1 MRCLSMIADDLD
13 ETSLPAVV
21 PVLFPALLS
30 VVQDPSAGSS
40 LARRALQVVNAC
52 LLAVA
57 YLPAAA
63 AGRMRPVVG
72 PFVPGWLALCAAVVE
87 SPLAPGDAQQCGL
100 QMEALKVAQR
110 VRAHVALLAIALSI
124 PIQSRLTPLLPPS
137 PTQLLSSFP
146 LPSPNGTLGAE
157 TQRVLAGMWGLLS
170 RAHDVYLGS
179 CVEVDPD
186 TDDGPAAADSDGDE
200 LSLEMLVTQL
210 LEAMLMMTGSARYS
224 RFLEP
229 AVQPLLALV
238 LGFMRVSGPQVGR
251 WSSDASEFVADQEED
266 FSSVRA
272 VCEMLLDELLAEL
285 PATAAPALSASI
297 QAALPLPADGGAAQ
311 QQHHRWG
318 WWKAREAA
326 LFALGSTAEVFFEPG
341 PPPGAPPYSQI
352 VESLLHTE
360 LNPAAAA
367 AARLPPLLIA
377 RALWTCGR
385 LAPAVTAPQFAA
397 LLDAVA
403 SAMAPGA
410 HPLLRV
416 TAARCCAM
424 VVSRPAAAPAVAPRA
439 LALMSLLTGLV
450 AAHHDE
456 EDTLD
461 SALQALSKL
470 VAAQP
475 GCATAG
481 AALLAPTLLKAW
493 AAVFNDPQLCE
504 GCSDVVAALV
514 AASPAACE
522 AIHCAALPQLRA
534 VFLEAQTSTPP
545 PGLLSAALELTL
557 AAVSGHAG
565 GEGASRSA
573 HGLLLGPVMAVAQS
587 SSDADVV
594 QGAVDVLRALMRA
607 AGDRLPAWGVDGA
620 GGGGE
625 ATQALL
631 GVAAAVL
638 GRTGADA
645 DVAPCAGP
653 LLCALLRAQP
663 AACVPLLPVIT
674 SAVAQRL
681 VGCAGDSGLAAQN
694 APLLR
699 IFAILAL
706 HDAHALVD
714 LLARHS
720 EAAGWEA
727 VEGGA
732 LGAVLR
738 AWAAAQPE
746 LRGGSTIAQSTAAL
760 AAVACCGHPALERVL
775 LRGEL
780 VEAAASGGG
789 ALIRTR
795 SRAKATGPEQFTSVP
810 ATRALLA
817 LCADMLLEDE
827 EARALRQEEEADEW
841 STDEED
847 GEGDQDEPRGR
858 ADLLD
863 LVDQKLDSLA
873 AAGEGGAFDG
883 PSRRR
888 DEDDGDDALAAP
900 GAAATF
906 IGTQLRQAAADPGRG
921 AAIMAHASQLNTRR
935 QQALQGAYALAASQ
949 PR

>member
-13 ETSLPAVV
+13 ETSLPSVV

-30 VVQDPSAGSS
+30 VVQDPTAGSS

-72 PFVPGWLALCAAVVE
+72 PYVPGWLSLCAAVVE

-110 VRAHVALLAIALSI
+110 VRVRALTQTDCPFA
-124 PIQSRLTPLLPPS
+124 PS
-137 PTQLLSSFP
+137 APMPDSLRPHATQLLSSFP
-146 LPSPNGTLGAE
+146 QPSPNGALGAE
-157 TQRVLAGMWGLLS
+157 TLRVLAGMWGLLS
-170 RAHDVYLGS
+170 RAHDVYLGT

-229 AVQPLLALV
+229 GVQPLLALV

-285 PATAAPALSASI
+285 PTTAAPALSASI
-297 QAALPLPADGGAAQ
+297 QAALLLPPGGGAT
-311 QQHHRWG
+311 QQHQRWG

-352 VESLLHTE
+352 VDALLQTE

-377 RALWTCGR
+377 RALWACGR
-385 LAPAVTAPQFAA
+385 LAPAVTGPQFAA

-439 LALMSLLTGLV
+439 PALMSLLTGLV

-475 GCATAG
+475 GCATSG
-481 AALLAPTLLKAW
+481 AAMLAPPLLNAW
-493 AAVFNDPQLCE
+493 AAVFNDPQLGE
-504 GCSDVVAALV
+504 GCSEVVAALV

-522 AIHCAALPQLRA
+522 AIHVAALPQLRA

-557 AAVSGHAG
+557 AAVDGHAG
-565 GEGASRSA
+565 GEGASRAA
-573 HGLLLGPVMAVAQS
+573 HGLLFGPVMAVAQT
-587 SSDADVV
+587 SSDAAVV

-607 AGDRLPAWGVDGA
+607 AGDRLAVWGVDGA

-625 ATQALL
+625 PTQALL

-638 GRTGADA
+638 GRSGADA

-663 AACVPLLPVIT
+663 AACAPLLPVIT

-681 VGCAGDSGLAAQN
+681 VGCADSGLAAHN
-694 APLLR
+694 APLVR
-699 IFAILAL
+699 VFAILAL

-720 EAAGWEA
+720 ESQGWES

-732 LGAVLR
+732 LGVVLT

-746 LRGGSTIAQSTAAL
+746 LRGGATIAQSTAAL

-775 LRGEL
+775 LRGDRVDET
-780 VEAAASGGG
+780 AQGGG
-789 ALIRTR
+789 GGLIRTR
-795 SRAKATGPEQFTSVP
+795 SRAKASGPEQFTTVP

-827 EARALRQEEEADEW
+827 EARALRHEAEADEW

-847 GEGDQDEPRGR
+847 GDGDGDDEEPRDR
-858 ADLLD
+858 PDLLD
-863 LVDQKLDSLA
+863 LVDQKLDTLA
-873 AAGEGGAFDG
+873 AAAEGGAFDG
-883 PSRRR
+883 PSSRRR
-888 DEDDGDDALAAP
+888 DEEDGNDALAAP
-900 GAAATF
+900 GAVAAF
-906 IGTQLRQAAADPGRG
+906 IGAQLRQAAADPGRG
-921 AAIMAHASQLNTRR
+921 AAIMAHAGQLNARR
-935 QQALQGAYALAASQ
+935 RQALQAAYAQ
-949 PR
+949 TG